1 MPSWSTVG
9 GKPLLLGLV
18 ALGLQAAA
26 WVYFTGVARGVEV
39 LATGA
44 LIGTTLFVAVVL
56 AGYLLARFE
65 DQAKRR
71 R

>member
-1 MPSWSTVG
+1 MPSWSRVG

-26 WVYFTGVARGVEV
+26 WAYFTGVARAVEV

-44 LIGTTLFVAVVL
+44 LIGTTLFVALFL
-56 AGYLLARFE
+56 AGHLLARFE